1 MDANRTW
8 TVVVEAPSGMEQ
20 VVVVRY
26 PIRPTEDLAA
36 GLVRHKLGMAD
47 MPEQYRY
54 CENASL
60 RALEASGYRLMSVTE
75 P

>member
-8 TVVVEAPSGMEQ
+8 TVIVETPSGMEQ

-26 PIRPTEDLAA
+26 PLRPTEDLAA
-36 GLVRHKLGMAD
+36 GLVRHKLGMEQ

-60 RALEASGYRLMSVTE
+60 KALEAAGYRLLGVRE
-75 P
+75 A

>member
-1 MDANRTW
+1 MEANRTW
-8 TVVVEAPSGMEQ
+8 TVIVETPSGMEQ

-36 GLVRHKLGMAD
+36 GLVRHKLGMTD

-60 RALEASGYRLMSVTE
+60 KALEASGYRLRNVSGT
-75 P
+75 

>member
-8 TVVVEAPSGMEQ
+8 TVIVETPSGMEQ

-26 PIRPTEDLAA
+26 PLRPTEDLAA
-36 GLVRHKLGMAD
+36 GLVRHKLGMEQ

-60 RALEASGYRLMSVTE
+60 RALESAGYRLLGVRE
-75 P
+75 A